1 MSDFVLFLFMYFYSE
16 EPRPEYDP
24 YIKIPRTVITANP
37 PTKATKNKGTLPV
50 SVMEFILLKYY
61 YYYYIMN

>member
-1 MSDFVLFLFMYFYSE
+1 MRVTFLIISIYNE

-24 YIKIPRTVITANP
+24 YIKIPRTVITATP
-37 PTKATKNKGTLPV
+37 PTKAIKNKGTLPV